1 LPRTKTVALIFS
13 SFFLEKNEAKKASFL
28 SNRSAYKGVRNDK
41 AHIRVING
49 GFVYMYVY
57 KLGSISDKK
66 KALKVLGVESGGVG
80 IMAKKMELLYFFIK
94 DLKTPAA
101 NILKQDALSIGAD
114 LAVPGGVILC
124 EKEVYDCILIGT
136 RKHME
141 ILSRKELAQPFGLK
155 TVATELKKFLAIKN
169 SASQIMGVINAN
181 DDSFFEGSRF
191 QKEDA
196 ITQIKQMISDG
207 ADIIDIGAVSSR
219 PNAESVS
226 ELVELGRMKPICDA
240 IASEKLYE
248 QVIFSVDSSSPSI
261 VEYALKSGFTLVND
275 ITGASDEAIIKLAVK
290 YDAKL
295 CIMHMQ
301 GNPQTMQNNPSYDDV
316 MVDVSQFFEERIAK
330 CEALGLERKNI
341 ILDVG
346 IGFGKT
352 LEHNITLIKNMEHF
366 KVFGCEVLVGASR
379 KSMIDKI
386 ISTPVEERL
395 AGTLAIHLKAVE
407 NGASIVRCHDV
418 KEHVQAL
425 AVADSLK

>member
-1 LPRTKTVALIFS
+1 MAD
-13 SFFLEKNEAKKASFL
+13 KKA
-28 SNRSAYKGVRNDK
+28 
-41 AHIRVING
+41 
-49 GFVYMYVY
+49 
-57 KLGSISDKK
+57 
-66 KALKVLGVESGGVG
+66 ALKALGVESGGVG
-80 IMAKKMELLYFFIK
+80 IMAKKMELMYFFIK

-124 EKEVYDCILIGT
+124 EKPTYDCILIGT

-141 ILSRKELAQPFGLK
+141 TLSKKELAQPFGLK
-155 TVATELKKFLAIKN
+155 TLATDLKKFFAIK
-169 SASQIMGVINAN
+169 SHPTQIMGVINAN

-191 QKEDA
+191 LKEDA
-196 ITQIKQMISDG
+196 VSQIKQMIAKG

-219 PNAESVS
+219 PGAALVS
-226 ELVELGRMKPICDA
+226 GSVELGRITPICDA

-248 QVIFSVDSSSPSI
+248 KATFSVDSYTPSV
-261 VEYALKSGFTLVND
+261 VEYALKSGFTLIND
-275 ITGASDEAIIKLAVK
+275 ITGASDETIIELAVK

-301 GNPQTMQNNPSYDDV
+301 GTPTSMQKNPAYEDV
-316 MVDVSQFFEERIAK
+316 MVEVSEFFEERIAK
-330 CEALGLERKNI
+330 CEALGMERKNI

-352 LEHNITLIKNMEHF
+352 LEHNLTLIKNMTHF

-386 ISTPVEERL
+386 IPTPVEQRL

-407 NGASIVRCHDV
+407 NGAGIVRCHDV
-418 KEHVQAL
+418 KEHVEAL
-425 AVADSLK
+425 AVFEALQ

>member
-1 LPRTKTVALIFS
+1 
-13 SFFLEKNEAKKASFL
+13 
-28 SNRSAYKGVRNDK
+28 
-41 AHIRVING
+41 
-49 GFVYMYVY
+49 MYIY
-57 KLGSISDKK
+57 KLGSMEDKK
-66 KALKVLGVESGGVG
+66 AALKALGVESGGVG
-80 IMAKKMELLYFFIK
+80 IMAKKMELMYFFIK

-114 LAVPGGVILC
+114 LAVPCGVILC
-124 EKEVYDCILIGT
+124 EKSTYDCILIGS

-141 ILSRKELAQPFGLK
+141 ILSKKELVQPFGLK
-155 TVATELKKFLAIKN
+155 TVANALKKFLAVKSNPI
-169 SASQIMGVINAN
+169 QIMGVINAN

-196 ITQIKQMISDG
+196 NAQIKQMIAKG

-219 PNAESVS
+219 PGAASVS
-226 ELVELGRMKPICDA
+226 GSVELERIRPICDA

-248 QVIFSVDSSSPSI
+248 KATFSVDSYTPSV
-261 VEYALKSGFTLVND
+261 VEYALKSGFTLIND
-275 ITGASDEAIIKLAVK
+275 ITGASDEAIIELAVK

-301 GNPQTMQNNPSYDDV
+301 GTPTTMQKNPAYEDV
-316 MVDVSQFFEERIAK
+316 MVEVSEFFEERIAK
-330 CEALGLERKNI
+330 CEALGMERKNI

-352 LEHNITLIKNMEHF
+352 LEHNLTLIKNMAHF

-386 ISTPVEERL
+386 IPTPVEERL

-407 NGASIVRCHDV
+407 NGAGIVRCHDV
-418 KEHVQAL
+418 KEHVEAL
-425 AVADSLK
+425 AVFEALQ

>member
-1 LPRTKTVALIFS
+1 
-13 SFFLEKNEAKKASFL
+13 
-28 SNRSAYKGVRNDK
+28 
-41 AHIRVING
+41 
-49 GFVYMYVY
+49 MYIY
-57 KLGSISDKK
+57 KLGSITDKK
-66 KALKVLGVESGGVG
+66 AALKTLGVESGGVG

-124 EKEVYDCILIGT
+124 EKEVYDCILIGS

-141 ILSRKELAQPFGLK
+141 ILSKKELAQPFGLK
-155 TVATELKKFLAIKN
+155 TVAKELKKFLAVK
-169 SASQIMGVINAN
+169 STPTQIMGVINAN

-196 ITQIKQMISDG
+196 ITQIKQMIADG
-207 ADIIDIGAVSSR
+207 ASMIDIGAVSSR
-219 PNAESVS
+219 PNAEMVS
-226 ELVELGRMKPICDA
+226 ELVELERMKPICDA
-240 IASEKLYE
+240 IASENLFE
-248 QVIFSVDSSSPSI
+248 QVIFSIDSYTPSV
-261 VEYALKSGFTLVND
+261 VEYALRSGFTLVND
-275 ITGASDEAIIKLAVK
+275 ITGASNEAIIKLAVK

-301 GNPQTMQNNPSYDDV
+301 GTPQTMQKDPNYDDV
-316 MVDVSQFFEERIAK
+316 MVEVSQFFEERIAK

-352 LEHNITLIKNMEHF
+352 LEHNITLIKNMAHF

-425 AVADSLK
+425 AVYEAMNL